1 MLILKLVI
9 VEQGITSVKAMNA
22 KKFQHVLI
30 KSTLINH
37 KNSVQ
42 TVEKPVKLAVDL
54 KMISV

>member
-9 VEQGITSVKAMNA
+9 VEQGITSVKAMNV